1 MEFNEKLKEL
11 RKDKGITQEELADA
25 LYVSRTA
32 VSKWES
38 GRGYPSIDS
47 LKQIASFFSITID
60 DLLTGD
66 KLLFMAENEN
76 TRDLR
81 SMCNFLFG
89 AVDLLAILLIVMP
102 LYPQTTGDF
111 IASVNLFSY
120 VETSTVCRILYWIL
134 FSSMT
139 LLGLINITCSQ
150 LGNSKWQKLVRT
162 ISVTIGVIAVLLLS
176 VTGETY
182 ATALAFL
189 LILIKGIL
197 AMKEKGTK

>member
-76 TRDLR
+76 KRDLR

-134 FSSMT
+134 FSSMA